1 MTRQVVPDQVIMI
14 INIII
19 TIMIMIMMMINIIIT
34 VTIMILMIII
44 IMIILLSERAASMTR
59 QVVPSNTDQVFIVM
73 ASWRK
78 FNFSIRFINI

>member
-1 MTRQVVPDQVIMI
+1 MTRQVVPDQVIVI

-19 TIMIMIMMMINIIIT
+19 TIMIIMM
-34 VTIMILMIII
+34 I
-44 IMIILLSERAASMTR
+44 IMIILLSERAASVTR
-59 QVVPSNTDQVFIVM
+59 QVVPSNTDQVFIVK